1 MPLQRLRH
9 YFFLFFPAFTVT
21 SLVLGLL
28 NAGLVSA
35 ESLDSTINEQVTM
48 LPVTV
53 NGAAFEFETTLF
65 KPPGDGPFPLLI
77 MNHGKE
83 RGDPHKQKRDRFLAI
98 SREFVKRG
106 YAVAIPMRRGFSRS
120 TGSYTDFGCNMAENG
135 RLQADD
141 IEAAL
146 TALIKISWIDREQ
159 IIVGGQSYGG
169 LAAMAFG
176 MRPFPGV
183 RALLNFSGGLRIDGQ
198 GCDWKNSLVQ
208 AFASYSKNT
217 SLPSLWFYGEND
229 SYFDHNLAK
238 RLYSAYQSAGF
249 TPQLHAFGKFKND
262 AHGMAGSHDGVSI
275 WLPETESFLHRV
287 GLPAHPTI
295 NVAKSVRPPA
305 TNYSELDNVSAVPY
319 LSNTGRLGYRD
330 YLKKT
335 SPRAFALSSSGQWSW
350 ASEGDDP
357 ADRALV
363 ACQKN
368 STTPCQ
374 LYSIDNDIVW
384 SESQINKI
392 N

>member
-1 MPLQRLRH
+1 MTLQRLRRNV
-9 YFFLFFPAFTVT
+9 FLVLSVLTMT
-21 SLVLGLL
+21 SLLPGIF
-28 NAGLVSA
+28 NTGLVSA
-35 ESLDSTINEQVTM
+35 ESLDSTINEQVIM

-53 NGAAFEFETTLF
+53 HGVAFEFETTLF
-65 KPPGDGPFPLLI
+65 KPPGDGPFPLLL

-146 TALIKISWIDREQ
+146 TALTKIRWIDREQ

-176 MRPFPGV
+176 VRPYPGV

-208 AFASYSKNT
+208 AFASYSRNT

-229 SYFDHNLAK
+229 SYFDHKLA
-238 RLYSAYQSAGF
+238 RQLYSAYQSAGSI
-249 TPQLHAFGKFKND
+249 PQLYAFGKFKND

-287 GLPAHPTI
+287 GLPISPI
-295 NVAKSVRPPA
+295 IDVANSVRPAA
-305 TNYSELDNVSAVPY
+305 TNYSELDNVSAIPY
-319 LSNTGRLGYRD
+319 LSNAGRLGYRD

-335 SPRAFALSSSGQWSW
+335 SPRAFALSASGQWSW

-368 STTPCQ
+368 STTPCK
-374 LYSIDNDIVW
+374 LYSIDNDVVW
-384 SESQINKI
+384 SESVTDKMK
-392 N
+392 